1 MKKIE
6 EIINLL
12 KSNDLEG
19 GVDFLCLKN
28 KPTIQKNGDRYEVF
42 SISPTDDG
50 KLEITGMK
58 VYPSFSYSLS
68 YLTVDSRWRS
78 TSIDHIKKI
87 IQDEINRIELLLTN

>member
-19 GVDFLCLKN
+19 GVDFFCLKN

-50 KLEITGMK
+50 NLEITGMK
-58 VYPSFSYSLS
+58 IYPSFSWSLS

-87 IQDEINRIELLLTN
+87 IQEEINRIDQLLS

>member
-12 KSNDLEG
+12 KSNDLE

-50 KLEITGMK
+50 TLEITGMK
-58 VYPSFSYSLS
+58 VYPSYEFKLS

-78 TSIDHIKKI
+78 TSIDHIKEI
-87 IQDEINRIELLLTN
+87 IQEEINRIEQLFA